1 MKFKNTH
8 LFSPAA
14 QNYIK
19 YGFYTDAIPGTKE
32 YYEFWDEETKRCLQG
47 YEVQGVKIT
56 GYHYFYLN
64 YCPID
69 RAVDAYLPDGTKIA
83 QRDRTFPAFYDGDYD
98 YFHVIDRCRK
108 ENKHLA
114 VLKGRRK
121 GYSYKS
127 GSMMA
132 RNYFHVRNSK
142 NFVFAEQKEYLIGDG
157 ILSKAWD
164 FISFID
170 DNTAWTQPRLIDK
183 EMHKQAGYKKRVNGA
198 DVSLGMK
205 SQIIGVSLKDNPDK
219 VRGKA
224 GELIFFEEAGSFNGL
239 LKAWEVAMPT
249 MRQGS
254 KTLGTMIAFG
264 TGGEEGVGFESL
276 EELFYHPD
284 AYDCIGFENEW
295 DAGAMGSNCGYFV
308 PIYQNLD
315 GFIDEDGNSD
325 VQGAIAF
332 EEEQR
337 EKKRNAN
344 DPKALDQYIAEHPFS
359 PQEATLQVT
368 ANLFDVN
375 SLKEQYNKVKAN
387 NLENEGTA
395 GVLYYTKENEVAFR
409 PNPDVYPVYKYPHR
423 KGDKTD
429 GAVVVYES
437 PFKNKEGDVPHNLY
451 IICHDPYAQ
460 SGQGVGESLGAAYVI
475 KRPNNLSKPD
485 DIIVASYVGRPQT
498 QDEYNRNLFMLADYY
513 NAKIG
518 FENDRGELI
527 AFAKR
532 YRKLHKLQEEFEML
546 DKRELRSKT
555 TRRQYGM
562 HMTQQRKR
570 QGELYIR
577 DWLVSPRG
585 ADEDGNVTLN
595 MHKIYDPAL
604 LQELIKFNHKGN
616 FDRVMALMIGMY
628 HTRELYNREV
638 VEITTDRSQDDWF
651 DKNYR

>member
-14 QNYIK
+14 NAYKK

-32 YYEFWDEETKRCLQG
+32 YYEYWDKESGRCLHG
-47 YEVQGVKIT
+47 YEVEGVKVT

-83 QRDRTFPAFYDGDYD
+83 QRERTFPAFYDGDYD
-98 YFHVIDRCRK
+98 YFHVIDKCRK
-108 ENKHLA
+108 ENRHLS

-183 EMHKQAGYKKRVNGA
+183 EMHKQSGYKKRVNGA
-198 DVSLGMK
+198 DVALGMK

-254 KTLGTMIAFG
+254 KTLGTMVAFG

-284 AYDCIGFENEW
+284 AYDCTGFENEW
-295 DAGAMGSNCGYFV
+295 DAGAMGSRCGYFV

-325 VQGAIAF
+325 VAAAVAF

-395 GVLYYTKENEVAFR
+395 GVLYYTKENQVGFR
-409 PNPDVYPVYKYPHR
+409 PNPDVYPVYKFPHR
-423 KGDKTD
+423 KGDKTE
-429 GAVVVYES
+429 GAVVLYED
-437 PFKNKEGDVPHNLY
+437 PFRNKEGDVPHNLY

-555 TRRQYGM
+555 TRRQFGM

-585 ADEDGNVTLN
+585 ADENGNVTLN

-604 LQELIKFNHKGN
+604 LQELIKFNHRGN
-616 FDRVMALMIGMY
+616 FDRVMSLMIGMY

>member
-1 MKFKNTH
+1 MIFKDTH

-14 QNYIK
+14 SSYKNYG
-19 YGFYTDAIPGTKE
+19 YYTDALPDTRE
-32 YYEFWDEETKRCLQG
+32 YYEFWDEEHKRCVEG
-47 YEVQGVKIT
+47 YQIGEVKIT

-83 QRDRTFPAFYDGDYD
+83 QRERTFPAFYDGDYD
-98 YFHVIDRCRK
+98 YFHVIDRCRR

-114 VLKGRRK
+114 LLKGRRK

-170 DNTAWTQPRLIDK
+170 DNTAWTQPRLTDK
-183 EMHKQAGYKKRVNGA
+183 EMHKQSGYKKRVNGA

-239 LKAWEVAMPT
+239 LRAWEIAMPT

-254 KTLGTMIAFG
+254 KTLGTMVAFG
-264 TGGEEGVGFESL
+264 TGGEEGQGFESL

-295 DAGAMGSNCGYFV
+295 DAGATGTSCGYFV
-308 PIYQNLD
+308 PIYQTLD
-315 GFIDEDGNSD
+315 GFIDDDGNSD
-325 VQGAIAF
+325 RAAAILF

-344 DPKALDQYIAEHPFS
+344 DPKALDQYVAEHPFS

-375 SLKEQYNKVKAN
+375 SLKEHYNKVKAH
-387 NLENEGTA
+387 NLEKEGTA
-395 GVLYYTKENEVAFR
+395 GVLYYSKEKTVAFR
-409 PNPDVYPVYKYPHR
+409 PSPDVHPVYKFPHR
-423 KGDKTD
+423 KGDRTE
-429 GAVVVYES
+429 GGIVIYGS
-437 PFKNKEGDVPHNLY
+437 PYKNKDGDVPHNLY

-460 SGQGVGESLGAAYVI
+460 SGEGSGESLGAAYVI

-485 DIIVASYVGRPQT
+485 DVIVASYIGRPKT

-527 AFAKR
+527 PYAKR

-555 TRRQYGM
+555 TRRQFGM
-562 HMTQQRKR
+562 HMTQQRKK

-577 DWLVSPRG
+577 DWLVSPRST
-585 ADEDGNVTLN
+585 DEDGNVTLN
-595 MHKIYDPAL
+595 MHTIYDPAL
-604 LQELIKFNHKGN
+604 LLELIKFNHKGN
-616 FDRVMALMIGMY
+616 FDRVMAFMVGMY

-638 VEITTDRSQDDWF
+638 VELVSDRSQDDWF
-651 DKNYR
+651 DKNYQ